1 LSGELVKSDDDRN
14 QLLLIAVNS
23 KKWKDAVSEETKA
36 YLSTLHHGILTED
49 NSANFIGVKTET
61 KAFKN
66 FQRAVRIACAQT
78 KQQEYKEKGD
88 DFMATKYASFITDEE
103 KSAAQKE
110 GMALARTIIRLLK
123 ENVPVD
129 EIANKYQ
136 LSAWEVEE
144 FRVV

>member
-1 LSGELVKSDDDRN
+1 
-14 QLLLIAVNS
+14 
-23 KKWKDAVSEETKA
+23 
-36 YLSTLHHGILTED
+36 
-49 NSANFIGVKTET
+49 
-61 KAFKN
+61 
-66 FQRAVRIACAQT
+66 
-78 KQQEYKEKGD
+78 
-88 DFMATKYASFITDEE
+88 MATRPSFITDEE

-136 LSAWEVEE
+136 LSTWEVEE